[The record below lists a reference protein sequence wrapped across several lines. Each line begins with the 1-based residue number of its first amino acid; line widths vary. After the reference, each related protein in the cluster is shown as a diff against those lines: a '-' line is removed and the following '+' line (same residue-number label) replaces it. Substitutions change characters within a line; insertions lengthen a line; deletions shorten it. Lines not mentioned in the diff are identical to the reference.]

1 MKQEMT
7 NRKKAALETRRRL
20 LVAAR
25 KILEKQ
31 DFADVTVADIAREA
45 GVAVGSFYVY
55 FKRKED
61 IVEDL
66 EDYDFYHLS
75 EIVNGMDGKGILER
89 LAYYCHEFMKGIE
102 EYGLEITRQWIRNN
116 VAPQR
121 MRHSQEDITKYAF
134 DVRALQSILREGV
147 TQGLLKAETPAD
159 ELALFINCELYG
171 LMLAWCMSDGA
182 VIGSAR
188 TDSFVEH
195 GLAKVLASYIIN
207 NDIQHNQG
215 EGQ

>member
-20 LVAAR
+20 IVAAR
-25 KILEKQ
+25 KILYKR
-31 DFADVTVADIAREA
+31 DFAEVSVADIAKEA

-61 IVEDL
+61 IVEVL
-66 EDYDFYHLS
+66 GDYDFYRLA
-75 EIVNGMDGKGILER
+75 EIVNGMTGTGILER
-89 LAYYCHEFMKGIE
+89 LAYYCREFMKGIE

-121 MRHSQEDITKYAF
+121 MSHHDEDITKYAF

-147 TQGLLKAETPAD
+147 TQGLLKAETPV
-159 ELALFINCELYG
+159 EGLALFINCELYG

-182 VIGSAR
+182 VVGSRQTGA
-188 TDSFVEH
+188 FIAN
-195 GLAKVLASYIIN
+195 GLAKVLAPYII
-207 NDIQHNQG
+207 Q
-215 EGQ
+215 

>member
-25 KILEKQ
+25 KILEKR
-31 DFADVTVADIAREA
+31 DFADVTVADIAKEA

-61 IVEDL
+61 IVEVL
-66 EDYDFYHLS
+66 GDYDFYRLA
-75 EIVNGMDGKGILER
+75 EIVNGMPGTGILER
-89 LAYYCHEFMKGIE
+89 LAYYCREFMKGIE

-121 MRHSQEDITKYAF
+121 MSHHDEDITKYAF

-159 ELALFINCELYG
+159 ELAFFINCELYG
-171 LMLAWCMSDGA
+171 LMLAWCMSDGT
-182 VIGSAR
+182 VVGSTR
-188 TDSFVEH
+188 TDAFVAH
-195 GLAKVLASYIIN
+195 VLSKTLEPYII
-207 NDIQHNQG
+207 
-215 EGQ
+215 

>member
-20 LVAAR
+20 IVAAR
-25 KILEKQ
+25 KILYKR
-31 DFADVTVADIAREA
+31 DFAEVSVADIAKEA

-61 IVEDL
+61 IVEVL
-66 EDYDFYHLS
+66 GDYDFYRLA
-75 EIVNGMDGKGILER
+75 EIVNGMPGTGILER
-89 LAYYCHEFMKGIE
+89 LAYYCREFMKGIE

-121 MRHSQEDITKYAF
+121 MSHHDEDITKYAF

-147 TQGLLKAETPAD
+147 TQGLRKAETPAD
-159 ELALFINCELYG
+159 ELAFFINCELYG

-182 VIGSAR
+182 VVGSRQTGA
-188 TDSFVEH
+188 FVAN
-195 GLAKVLASYIIN
+195 GLAKVLAPYII
-207 NDIQHNQG
+207 Q
-215 EGQ
+215 

>member
-7 NRKKAALETRRRL
+7 NRKKAALETRRKII
-20 LVAAR
+20 VAAR
-25 KILEKQ
+25 GILERL
-31 DFADVTVADIAREA
+31 DFSSVTVADIAKEA

-61 IVEDL
+61 VIDAL
-66 EDYDFYHLS
+66 EDYDFYRLA

-89 LAYYCHEFMKGIE
+89 LEYYCREFMKGIE

-121 MRHSQEDITKYAF
+121 MCHSDEDITKYAF
-134 DVRALQSILREGV
+134 DVRALHSIIGEAV
-147 TQGLLKAETPAD
+147 KTGLLKAETPVD
-159 ELALFINCELYG
+159 ELAFFINCELYG

-182 VIGSAR
+182 VVGSRQTGA
-188 TDSFVEH
+188 FVAN
-195 GLAKVLASYIIN
+195 GLAKVLAPYII
-207 NDIQHNQG
+207 Q
-215 EGQ
+215 

>member
-25 KILEKQ
+25 KILEKR
-31 DFADVTVADIAREA
+31 DFSDVTVANIAREA

-61 IVEDL
+61 IVEVL
-66 EDYDFYHLS
+66 EDYDFYHLAQ
-75 EIVNGMDGKGILER
+75 IVNGMTGKGILDR

-102 EYGLEITRQWIRNN
+102 DYGLEITRQWIRNN

-121 MRHSQEDITKYAF
+121 MCHHSEDITKYTF
-134 DVRALQSILREGV
+134 DVSALQSILQEGV
-147 TQGLLKAETPAD
+147 TCGLLKTETPVD
-159 ELALFINCELYG
+159 DLALFINAELYG
-171 LMLAWCMSDGA
+171 LMLAWCMSNGA
-182 VIGSAR
+182 VVGSMK
-188 TDSFVEH
+188 TDDYLHIMLTKALEP
-195 GLAKVLASYIIN
+195 YIP
-207 NDIQHNQG
+207 
-215 EGQ
+215 

>member
-159 ELALFINCELYG
+159 ELAFFINCERYG

>member
-121 MRHSQEDITKYAF
+121 MCHSQEDITKYAF
-134 DVRALQSILREGV
+134 DVRALLSILTEGV

-159 ELALFINCELYG
+159 ELAFFINSELYG

-182 VIGSAR
+182 VVGSRQTGA
-188 TDSFVEH
+188 FVAN
-195 GLAKVLASYIIN
+195 GLKKVLAPYII
-207 NDIQHNQG
+207 Q
-215 EGQ
+215 

>member
-31 DFADVTVADIAREA
+31 DFADVTVADIAKEA

-61 IVEDL
+61 IVEVL
-66 EDYDFYHLS
+66 GDYDFYRLA
-75 EIVNGMDGKGILER
+75 EIVNGMTGTGILER
-89 LAYYCHEFMKGIE
+89 LAYYCREFMKGIE
-102 EYGLEITRQWIRNN
+102 EYGMEITRQWIRNN

-121 MRHSQEDITKYAF
+121 MSHHDEDITKYAF
-134 DVRALQSILREGV
+134 DVRTVRSILDEGV
-147 TQGLLKAETPAD
+147 RQGLLTGETPVD
-159 ELALFINCELYG
+159 DLALFINSELYG
-171 LMLAWCMSDGA
+171 LMLAWCMSDGT
-182 VIGSAR
+182 VVGSTR
-188 TDSFVEH
+188 TDAFVAH
-195 GLAKVLASYIIN
+195 VLSKTLEPYII
-207 NDIQHNQG
+207 Q
-215 EGQ
+215 